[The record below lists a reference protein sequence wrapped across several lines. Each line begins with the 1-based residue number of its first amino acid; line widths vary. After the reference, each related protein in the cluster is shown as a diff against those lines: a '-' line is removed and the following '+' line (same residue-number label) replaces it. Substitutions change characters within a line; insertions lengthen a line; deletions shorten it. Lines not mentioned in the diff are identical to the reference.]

1 MRVRV
6 DSEEEG
12 EDSRGIKGGEGEA
25 MHGEKEP
32 SGDDEGVDDGG
43 EGRAMEEGVE
53 FVAEGGRGGAERAA
67 SKVVWTVLSGVG
79 GEVMVSS
86 EVAALDAEAKEGEGG
101 MMGEDG

>member
-32 SGDDEGVDDGG
+32 SGDDEGVDDGCK
-43 EGRAMEEGVE
+43 GRAM
-53 FVAEGGRGGAERAA
+53 
-67 SKVVWTVLSGVG
+67 K
-79 GEVMVSS
+79 
-86 EVAALDAEAKEGEGG
+86 
-101 MMGEDG
+101 

>member
-53 FVAEGGRGGAERAA
+53 FVAEGGRGGGRAG
-67 SKVVWTVLSGVG
+67 SL
-79 GEVMVSS
+79 
-86 EVAALDAEAKEGEGG
+86 EGG
-101 MMGEDG
+101 MDGTVGCRGRGDGE

>member
-67 SKVVWTVLSGVG
+67 SKMVGTVPSGVG
-79 GEVMVSS
+79 GEVMVSG